1 MKDLFKVGEIAEL
14 FDINKKTLRYY
25 DEINL
30 FKPSYI
36 DEKNNYRYYEINQF
50 DQLNTII
57 YLKELGMPLSK
68 IKSHLDNV
76 SISNVLD
83 LFKTQEK
90 FIEEKIEELKFIQN
104 KIQNRII
111 KLNDSIDYK
120 KLNKIIEIDYEN
132 RMAVILREKVKSN
145 KDLELSIRKLENEAR
160 KKSSVFLGKVGVSI
174 SMDKLKAGL
183 FEEYD
188 STFIVLENENYNEDM
203 LKIIPKGT
211 YACIRFNGTHD
222 DSNTYYKELLN
233 YIEDNGYEVLEDSIE
248 ITLIDSG
255 ITSNTSEFVTEI
267 QILVKKD

>member
-25 DEINL
+25 DEIDL

-36 DEKNNYRYYEINQF
+36 DEKNNYRYYGINQF

-68 IKSHLDNV
+68 IKAHLDNV
-76 SISNVLD
+76 SVSNVLD

-90 FIEEKIEELKFIQN
+90 FIGQKIEELKFIQN

-111 KLNDSIDYK
+111 KLNDSIDYR

-145 KDLELSIRKLENEAR
+145 K
-160 KKSSVFLGKVGVSI
+160 
-174 SMDKLKAGL
+174 
-183 FEEYD
+183 
-188 STFIVLENENYNEDM
+188 
-203 LKIIPKGT
+203 
-211 YACIRFNGTHD
+211 
-222 DSNTYYKELLN
+222 
-233 YIEDNGYEVLEDSIE
+233 
-248 ITLIDSG
+248 
-255 ITSNTSEFVTEI
+255 
-267 QILVKKD
+267 